1 MSIDNSELDE
11 IMHKLEN
18 LEDEKLAV
26 VMLQNFNKATT
37 KLGELLMNVNKEL
50 SHGEWKAACDEAKK
64 EVDKI
69 VDEIKSL

>member
-1 MSIDNSELDE
+1 MSIDNTELDE

-18 LEDEKLAV
+18 LEDEQLAV